1 MASFLLVFESDPN
14 ITREIFCTKVLVS
27 SSHTAWSLPLLARIK
42 TEFILGNLTRIVR
55 DFIENNHCQKISKN
69 PQNPHMYIPNF
80 IAGINDF
87 HKSVPQ
93 DNSNNF

>member
-1 MASFLLVFESDPN
+1 MKKKLVFAAES
-14 ITREIFCTKVLVS
+14 KASYVS
-27 SSHTAWSLPLLARIK
+27 VLPLLARIK

-80 IAGINDF
+80 IAGMNDF

-93 DNSNNF
+93 DSSNNF